1 MNLSYRRKLE
11 KAISENRVDQKLLI
25 NCCAKFANKASRMAA
40 KMKRNP
46 LSAKYYKEPLQE
58 LVEYRAPFLKVLHND
73 YGMSLDQIKAEIAST
88 LHDEKKAADIP
99 SYKVI
104 GTVREMIVSGEY
116 AVDR

>member
-58 LVEYRAPFLKVLHND
+58 LVEYRAPFLRVLHNE
-73 YGMSLDQIKAEIAST
+73 YGMSLDQIKAEIAAT
-88 LHDEKKAADIP
+88 LHDEKKVADIP
-99 SYKVI
+99 SYEVI